1 MRGAVRSGE
10 VIDGWRVE
18 ERVHS
23 GGMAVIYAVSG
34 GDGRVPLVMK
44 VPRLGHGEGTA
55 SVISYE
61 VEQTV
66 LGALTGPH
74 VPRLVATGDIGDP
87 YLVMER
93 IEGTPLSELTG
104 KGPLDAGEVARIGAA
119 LATAVHAIHRQE
131 VIHLDLKPSNVILRS
146 NGEAVLVDFG
156 LAHHAH
162 HPDLLAEESQEPA
175 GSPPYVSPE
184 QLLGVRWDP
193 RSDVFA
199 IGAILYELAVGRLP
213 FGAPTSRGGLRK
225 RLYRDPIPPRAIVPA
240 IPEWLQ
246 EVILR
251 CLEPSAADRY
261 ASAAQLAF
269 ALAHA
274 DQVEVT
280 DRGRRLERAGAAT
293 VLRRWIRAAGFE
305 PAPIPNP
312 TAHLAGASIVLVAIA
327 TSRASDGSEPS
338 FDALREGVKHLVAGE
353 AHARLACVTVVKR
366 APELGG
372 SDEETAAQRR
382 LQHTVL
388 LRDWAE
394 PLRLPAGRVS
404 LHVLE
409 SNDPAEAI
417 LQYAR
422 VNHVDHIVI
431 GAPPR
436 AVPNIALPST
446 VSMRVAIDATC
457 TVTLVRPRAPRA

>member
-1 MRGAVRSGE
+1 MNGAVQSGE
-10 VIDGWRVE
+10 VVDGWRVQ

-34 GDGRVPLVMK
+34 ADVGFPLVMK

-74 VPRLVATGDIGDP
+74 VPRLVGTGDVGNP

-93 IEGTPLSELTG
+93 IEGVPLGELAA
-104 KGPLDAGEVARIGAA
+104 KGPLEPGEVARLGAA
-119 LATAVHAIHRQE
+119 LATAAHDIHQQE
-131 VIHLDLKPSNVILRS
+131 VIHLDLKPSNVIIRPT
-146 NGEAVLVDFG
+146 GEAVLVDFG

-199 IGAILYELAVGRLP
+199 IGVMLYELAVGKLP

-225 RLYRDPIPPRAIVPA
+225 RLYRDPVPPRAIVPA

-251 CLEPSAADRY
+251 CLEPSASDRY

-269 ALAHA
+269 ALAHP

-280 DRGRRLERAGAAT
+280 ERGRRLRRAGT
-293 VLRRWIRAAGFE
+293 VTVFRRWIRAAGFE
-305 PAPIPNP
+305 PSPIPRP
-312 TAHLAGASIVLVAIA
+312 TAQLSQASIVLVAIA
-327 TSRASDGSEPS
+327 TTRASDGADPS
-338 FDALREGVKHLVAGE
+338 FEAMREGVKHLVAGE
-353 AHARLACVTVVKR
+353 EHARLACVTVVR
-366 APELGG
+366 REPELGG
-372 SDEETAAQRR
+372 SDDETAARRR
-382 LQHTVL
+382 LQHSVL

-394 PLRLPAGRVS
+394 PLRLPPGRVS

-436 AVPNIALPST
+436 TMTGLALPSA
-446 VSMRVAIDATC
+446 VSVKVAIGAAC
-457 TVTLVRPRAPRA
+457 TVTLVRARG